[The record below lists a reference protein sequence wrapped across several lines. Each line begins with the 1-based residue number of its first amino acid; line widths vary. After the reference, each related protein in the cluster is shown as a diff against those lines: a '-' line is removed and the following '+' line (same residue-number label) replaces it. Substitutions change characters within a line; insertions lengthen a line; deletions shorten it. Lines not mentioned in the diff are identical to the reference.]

1 MKITARLLSCF
12 LLLGLLIP
20 VPGLAAE
27 ADAIAQAGKTLDRVA
42 RQLRQQDLGKD
53 ALDPLRVLVN
63 TLKSPVATCI
73 TNDAKQKQLLQDQFI
88 SLGAPVKDESAEVR
102 DKRRQLK
109 RGVERLDKHLASCR
123 LLGLRIEELGTR
135 IDQRRQALLARELL
149 ARGPNLLSLV
159 LDNLKHPGIW
169 WTATETFLSQ
179 QSGLHLLSLMQW
191 SLLLALTAMALA
203 TGLWLRRRLRT
214 WADSCNWYDDY
225 SSRFLHALV
234 RTVALY
240 APRLLISIFIAA
252 CLLFFSLSLP
262 STPFI
267 ALLAYGLCG
276 YFLTTAVIRLLFNPP
291 TPAPPLLNLQ
301 APLSRSLSRRL
312 MVLALLVLLG
322 YLLFFTLLSVSLPE
336 TAFLLARSLFAFFWL
351 LNLAWAAWV
360 LIHAPRFGRYRWLF
374 SLAMLSLLV
383 SLGAEWL
390 GYRNLSLSIWRV
402 LLGTLLSLGLALL
415 VSQLLLGLFDAIDE
429 GRYHWSQRLRHVL
442 AVAPDSPVPGIVWLR
457 LLGIIA
463 VWLGFA
469 AMVLWIW
476 GISDTVLVQLR
487 TYLIQGFE
495 IGSLHIIPLQIAWAI
510 IIVALLI
517 SSGGWLRS
525 QFDRHWLQHTRI
537 ERGTREALVTITGYV
552 ITFLAILIGLGVAGL
567 DFSNLAI
574 VAGALSVGVGFGLQN
589 IVNNFVSGLIL
600 LFERPIKTGDWIV
613 VGNTE
618 GYVRRIRIRSTR
630 IQTFDRA
637 DVIVPNSEL
646 IASQVTNKMLNDA
659 RGRISVFVGVAY
671 GSDTEKVRDI
681 LVGIA
686 NDHPRAITNGSMP
699 KPYALFRG
707 FGDSSLDF
715 ELRLFIHNIDDRL
728 RVTSDINFAID
739 KAFRAAGI
747 EIPFPQRDLH
757 VRDWAPGT
765 ATSDPAARRA
775 GGRTQEDPDA

>member
-1 MKITARLLSCF
+1 MSISCRLLARL
-12 LLLGLLIP
+12 LLLGLLAP
-20 VPGLAAE
+20 VGHLAA
-27 ADAIAQAGKTLDRVA
+27 APVTIDQGGKTLDGIA
-42 RQLRQQDLGKD
+42 RQLRH
-53 ALDPLRVLVN
+53 RVLTKESLDSWRAHLN
-63 TLKSPVATCI
+63 ELKAPATECI
-73 TNDAKQKQLLQDQFI
+73 ASDTKQKQTLQGQLT
-88 SLGAPVKDESAEVR
+88 SLGKPIKGESTEVR
-102 DKRRQLK
+102 KKRLQLK
-109 RGVERLDKHLASCR
+109 TRISHLDKHLANCH
-123 LLGLRIEELGTR
+123 LLDLRIKDLGTQ
-135 IDQRRQALLARELL
+135 IGQRRQALLARELL
-149 ARGPNLLSLV
+149 ARGPDLFTLMV
-159 LDNLKHPGIW
+159 VNLKQPGIW

-191 SLLLALTAMALA
+191 LLLLGFTAMALVFG
-203 TGLWLRRRLRT
+203 TWLRRRLCA
-214 WADSCNWYDDY
+214 WAGTCTWYDDY
-225 SSRFLHALV
+225 SSRFMHALV
-234 RTVALY
+234 RTGALY
-240 APRLLISIFIAA
+240 APRILASAVAA
-252 CLLFFSLSLP
+252 LCLLLFSLTLP
-262 STPFI
+262 ATPFI
-267 ALLAYGLCG
+267 TLLAYGVCG

-291 TPAPPLLNLQ
+291 APALPLLGLQ
-301 APLSRSLSRRL
+301 AEISRSLSRRL
-312 MVLALLVLLG
+312 TVLALLVLLG
-322 YLLFFTLLSVSLPE
+322 YLLFFTLLSVSLPDSS
-336 TAFLLARSLFAFFWL
+336 FLLARGLFAFFWL
-351 LNLAWAAWV
+351 LNLVWAAWV

-374 SLAMLSLLV
+374 TLAILSLLV

-390 GYRNLSLSIWRV
+390 GYRNLSVAIWRI

-415 VSQLLLGLFDAIDE
+415 VSQLLLGLFDSIDE
-429 GRYHWSQRLRHVL
+429 GRYHWSQRLRRAL
-442 AVAPDSPVPGIVWLR
+442 AAAPDSPVPGIVWLR
-457 LLGIIA
+457 LLSIIT

-469 AMVLWIW
+469 TIVLWIW
-476 GISDTVLVQLR
+476 GISDTVLVQIR

-495 IGSLHIIPLQIAWAI
+495 VGKLHIVPLQIVWAI
-510 IIVALLI
+510 VIVALLI

-525 QFDRHWLQHTRI
+525 QLDHHWLQHTRI

-552 ITFLAILIGLGVAGL
+552 ITIIAILIGLGVAGL

-671 GSDTEKVRDI
+671 GSDTERVRDI

-686 NDHPRAITNGSMP
+686 NEHPRAITNGSMP
-699 KPYALFRG
+699 KPYVLFRS

-715 ELRLFIHNIDDRL
+715 ELRLFIYNIDDRL

-739 KAFRAAGI
+739 KAFREAGI

-757 VRDWAPGT
+757 VRDWPGGT
-765 ATSDPAARRA
+765 ATAVPPAED
-775 GGRTQEDPDA
+775 GSHPGDPDV